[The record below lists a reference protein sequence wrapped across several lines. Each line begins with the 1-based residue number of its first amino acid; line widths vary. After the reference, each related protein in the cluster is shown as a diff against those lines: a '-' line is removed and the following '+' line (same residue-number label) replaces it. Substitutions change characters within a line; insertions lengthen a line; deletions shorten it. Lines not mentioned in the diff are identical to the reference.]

1 MKKLT
6 RKLIDYLFYNFMVDI
21 LEENYNKLVSYIK
34 KTVSLYERFYRY

>member
-21 LEENYNKLVSYIK
+21 LEENFRVKISGNIVTFSNNQSILI
-34 KTVSLYERFYRY
+34 